1 MPRRLQ
7 WIFYA
12 ILLGALGI
20 VPFIALSLGEPY
32 YLDLFT
38 RVTIFAIA
46 AVSLDL
52 ILGQAGILSF
62 GHAVYL
68 GIGGYSVAIL
78 DYYGINN
85 GPLQFATAII
95 ASALVALLIGITSL
109 RTSGVYM
116 IMITL
121 AFGQMFY
128 FLAVSMQSFGGD
140 DGATINTHSNFGSFP
155 DFSNPV
161 TLFYCCYA
169 CLLLVLALGKLLI
182 GARFGMALHG
192 IKSNEP
198 RMVAIGY
205 PVFRYKLT
213 AFVIAGIVCGL
224 AGALL
229 ANQGMFV
236 SPAIMH
242 WTRSGEIMMMVIL
255 GGVGS
260 LIGPVLG
267 AVIYLLLE
275 DSLSS
280 ISEHWQLAL
289 GVIVLL
295 VVIFARRG
303 LLGLL
308 DARAPQ
314 SRHV

>member
-7 WIFYA
+7 WLFYA
-12 ILLGALGI
+12 ALLGLLGI
-20 VPFIALSLGEPY
+20 VPVIAALIDEPF

-38 RVTIFAIA
+38 RIVIFAIA

-68 GIGGYSVAIL
+68 GVGGYSVGIL
-78 DYYGINN
+78 DHYGISS
-85 GPLQFATAII
+85 GPLQFSTAIV
-95 ASALVALLIGITSL
+95 ASALVALLIGAVSL

-128 FLAVSMQSFGGD
+128 FLAISMQSFGGD
-140 DGATINTHSNFGSFP
+140 DGMTISAHSDFGSTL
-155 DFSNPV
+155 DFANPV
-161 TLFYCCYA
+161 VLFYSCFA
-169 CLLLVLALGKLLI
+169 CLLLILGLARLLI
-182 GARFGMALHG
+182 DARFGMVLHG

-198 RMVAIGY
+198 RMVAIGF
-205 PVFRYKLT
+205 PVLRYKLA
-213 AFVIAGIVCGL
+213 AFVISGVACGL

-255 GGVGS
+255 GGIGT
-260 LIGPVLG
+260 LFGPVLG
-267 AVIYLLLE
+267 AIIYLVLE

-280 ISEHWQLAL
+280 LSEHWQLAL
-289 GVIVLL
+289 GVIVVV

-308 DARAPQ
+308 DIRLP
-314 SRHV
+314 RHRNV

>member
-7 WIFYA
+7 WLFYA
-12 ILLGALGI
+12 TLLGLLGI
-20 VPFIALSLGEPY
+20 VPIIANMIDEPF

-38 RVTIFAIA
+38 RIVIFAIA

-68 GIGGYSVAIL
+68 GVGGYSVGIL
-78 DYYGINN
+78 DNYAITN
-85 GPLQFATAII
+85 GPIQFATAIV
-95 ASALVALLIGITSL
+95 ASTLVALLIGATSL

-128 FLAVSMQSFGGD
+128 FLAISMQSFGGD
-140 DGATINTHSNFGSFP
+140 DGMTIDAHSNFGAIL

-161 TLFYCCYA
+161 ALFYSCFA
-169 CLLLVLALGKLLI
+169 CLLLVLGLGKLLI
-182 GARFGMALHG
+182 ASRFGMVLHG

-198 RMVAIGY
+198 RMVAIGF
-205 PVFRYKLT
+205 PVFRYKLA

-255 GGVGS
+255 GGIGS
-260 LIGPVLG
+260 LFGPVLG
-267 AVIYLLLE
+267 AIIYLVLE

-280 ISEHWQLAL
+280 LSEHWQLGL
-289 GVIVLL
+289 GVIVLV

-308 DARAPQ
+308 DVRL
-314 SRHV
+314 SRRRHV

>member
-7 WIFYA
+7 WLFYA
-12 ILLGALGI
+12 TLLGLLGI
-20 VPFIALSLGEPY
+20 VPIIANVIDEPF

-38 RVTIFAIA
+38 RIVIFAIA

-52 ILGQAGILSF
+52 ILGQASILSF

-68 GIGGYSVAIL
+68 GVGGYSVGIL
-78 DYYGINN
+78 DHYGISN
-85 GPLQFATAII
+85 GPLQFATAIV
-95 ASALVALLIGITSL
+95 ASALVALLIGATSL

-128 FLAVSMQSFGGD
+128 FLAISMQSFGGD
-140 DGATINTHSNFGSFP
+140 DGMTINAHSDFGTMLN
-155 DFSNPV
+155 FSNPV
-161 TLFYCCYA
+161 TLFYGCLA
-169 CLLLVLALGKLLI
+169 FLLLVLCLGKLLI
-182 GARFGMALHG
+182 DSRFGMALHG

-198 RMVAIGY
+198 RMVAIGF
-205 PVFRYKLT
+205 PVFRYKLA
-213 AFVIAGIVCGL
+213 AFVIAGVICGI

-255 GGVGS
+255 GGIGS
-260 LIGPVLG
+260 LFGPVLG
-267 AVIYLLLE
+267 AIIYLVLE
-275 DSLSS
+275 DTLSS
-280 ISEHWQLAL
+280 LSEHWQLAL
-289 GVIVLL
+289 GVIVLV

-308 DARAPQ
+308 DIRPRR
-314 SRHV
+314 RHV